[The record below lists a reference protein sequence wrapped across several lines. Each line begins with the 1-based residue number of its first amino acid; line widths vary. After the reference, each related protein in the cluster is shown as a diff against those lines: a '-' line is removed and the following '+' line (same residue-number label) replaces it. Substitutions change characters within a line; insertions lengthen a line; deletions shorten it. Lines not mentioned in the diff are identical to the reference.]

1 MREWTREQ
9 IEVANQVYH
18 RHEAELYDERHPE
31 IFTSE
36 AKRWSDFFKD
46 WDKSRTGQMV
56 ILDIGAGTGFIYS
69 LAENDLKAG
78 DKFIASDLSPEML
91 EICNKRV
98 KRQGFLELLVAPAD
112 NLPLLDSSV
121 DLITVNSVLHHLPD
135 PPAFLKEAIRVLKP
149 NGKIVIMHEP
159 NMPFASSWIMRNT
172 ARLTSRLAMAVDK
185 IASGSATKR
194 DYSHIYQAVNDEL
207 LARHLIPTPLE
218 PRQIQ
223 SMVDIHSPT
232 AGGSYEELGFGLNYF
247 LEHGLRDWK
256 IVKFE
261 TYNFLGKLDPT
272 TKIWRRMLN
281 GILKAIM
288 PNKGSSFSLV
298 MQKPL

>member
-1 MREWTREQ
+1 MRQWTREQ
-9 IEVANQVYH
+9 IEAANQVYH

-31 IFTSE
+31 IFASE
-36 AKRWSDFFKD
+36 AKRWSDFFDD
-46 WDKSRTGQMV
+46 WDKLRQGQAV

-69 LAENDLKAG
+69 LAESHLKAG
-78 DKFIASDLSPEML
+78 DRFVASDLSPEML
-91 EICNKRV
+91 EICRKRA
-98 KRQGFLELLVAPAD
+98 KSQGFLELLVASAD
-112 NLPLLDSSV
+112 KLTVPNSSV

-149 NGKIVIMHEP
+149 GGRIVIMHEP
-159 NMPFASSWIMRNT
+159 NMPFACSWIMRNI
-172 ARLTSRLAMAVDK
+172 ARLASRLAMTIDRTD
-185 IASGSATKR
+185 SGSAIKR
-194 DYSHIYQAVNDEL
+194 DYSHIYQAVNDGL
-207 LARHLIPTPLE
+207 IQRNLIPAPLE

-232 AGGSYEELGFGLNYF
+232 AGGSYEELGFSLNYF
-247 LEHGLRDWK
+247 LEHGLKDWK
-256 IVKFE
+256 MVKFE

-272 TKIWRRMLN
+272 TKTWRRALN
-281 GILKAIM
+281 GILKALM